1 MQILATHFAPY
12 GKKKKTLQ
20 SFLDGL
26 VSHSPV
32 P

>member
-1 MQILATHFAPY
+1 MQIMATHFAPY
-12 GKKKKTLQ
+12 GKKILQ

-26 VSHSPV
+26 VSHSPI